1 MNRRAI
7 PSEAFML
14 QDLRFAIR
22 MLVKDRWFT
31 LVAVL
36 ALGLGIG
43 VNTTV
48 FTFVNAVLIRGLPY
62 DDAERIVVVTTRNT
76 TQQNPG
82 VASYLDLEDWRAQSK
97 SFSSLS
103 CFQQASMNVTDSGHP
118 PERTPGARVCANMFS
133 LLGQPMHLGRD
144 FLPHEDKKGAEPV
157 VIIGYGVWKSRYG
170 GDPNILGRPVKINGI
185 AATIV
190 GVMPEGVRFPSNAD
204 MWQPLVPNENSVR
217 RNQRNMTVVG
227 RLAPGVSQATA
238 QAEMSG
244 IAQQL
249 AKQFPDTNENID
261 ALVMTFNQRFN
272 GGPIRIV
279 FLALMG
285 AVGFVLLIACA
296 NVANLQLARSAQRA
310 REVAVRVAM
319 GASRARVVRQ
329 LLVESTL
336 LACIGGLLGLGLSTV
351 GVRLFDR
358 AVEGSGKPYWIQFTF
373 DPIVFAYLA
382 AICLAT
388 GIVFGLAPA
397 LQVSKTNVN
406 EILKEGG
413 RGNAGGRRARW
424 LTSTMVVVELALTI
438 VLLVGAGLMIR
449 SFLKLYSL
457 DIGAKTDHL
466 LTMTVGLPDQKYPKP
481 EQRQIFFES
490 LRAKLESVP
499 GMQAS
504 AFASAI
510 PFGGSDRRRLEIDG
524 RPTVAET
531 DKPRVGYIAISPRY
545 FDVVTA
551 PLRRGRVFT
560 DSDGGTGA
568 EVAIVNE
575 RFAAQHFPNED
586 PMGRRIRLLT
596 GDGRTPRPAN
606 TSNPTPEPEPKW
618 LTIVGISPTIRQGD
632 RQALEPDAVV
642 YVPYKLES
650 YGFMNIL
657 TRSQLDSAA
666 LTMQVRQ
673 AVQAIDP
680 DLPVFGV
687 QTMDQFLAQARWPY
701 RVFGSMFAIFAAIA
715 LVLSAVGIY
724 AVTAYSVTQRTQ
736 EIGVRMALGAR
747 SGQVSW
753 LILRQGLVQLA
764 IGLAIGLAGALPLS
778 AVLQSLVIQIPTR
791 DPVTFT
797 AIAAILI
804 AVTIAACV
812 IPARRATRLDPLVAL
827 RAE

>member
-1 MNRRAI
+1 
-7 PSEAFML
+7 ML

-22 MLVKDRWFT
+22 MLMKDRWFT

-48 FTFVNAVLIRGLPY
+48 FTFVNAVLLRGLPY
-62 DDAERIVVVTTRNT
+62 DDSDRIMIVTTRNT
-76 TQQNPG
+76 TQGNPG
-82 VASYLDLEDWRAQSK
+82 VASYLDLEDWRSQSK
-97 SFSSLS
+97 SFTGLS
-103 CFQQASMNVTDSGHP
+103 CFQQTSMSVTESGHP
-118 PERTPGARVCANMFS
+118 PDRTSGARVCANAFG

-144 FLPHEDKKGAEPV
+144 FLPDEDKKGAEPV
-157 VIIGYGVWKSRYG
+157 VIIGYGLWKSRYG
-170 GDPNILGRPVKINGI
+170 SDANILGRSVKINGV

-217 RNQRNMTVVG
+217 RNQRNMTVFG
-227 RLAPGVSQATA
+227 RLARGVSQAQA

-244 IAQQL
+244 IARQL
-249 AKQFPDTNENID
+249 AKQFPETNENID

-279 FLALMG
+279 FLALLG

-310 REVAVRVAM
+310 REVAVRVAL
-319 GASRARVVRQ
+319 GASRARVIRQ

-336 LACIGGLLGLGLSTV
+336 LASIGGVLGLGLSTI

-358 AVEGSGKPYWIQFTF
+358 AVEGSGKPYWIQFTL
-373 DPIVFAYLA
+373 DPIVFGYLA

-388 GIVFGLAPA
+388 GILFGLAPA

-413 RGNAGGRRARW
+413 RGSAGGRRARW

-438 VLLVGAGLMIR
+438 VLLAGAGLMIR

-466 LTMTVGLPDQKYPKP
+466 LTMSIGLPDQKYPKP
-481 EQRQIFFES
+481 EQRQIFYDS
-490 LRAKLESVP
+490 LLTRLQTIP

-504 AFASAI
+504 AIASAI

-524 RPTVAET
+524 RPVAAEQQ
-531 DKPRVGYIAISPRY
+531 PRVAYIAISPRY
-545 FDVVTA
+545 FDVVA
-551 PLRRGRVFT
+551 AALRRGRGFT
-560 DSDGGTGA
+560 ETDGGTGA

-575 RFAAQHFPNED
+575 RFAAQFFPNED
-586 PMGRRIRLLT
+586 ALGRRVRPLT
-596 GDGRTPRPAN
+596 GDGRTPPRG
-606 TSNPTPEPEPKW
+606 TPSTPPPPEPKW
-618 LTIVGISPTIRQGD
+618 VTIVGISPTIRQGD
-632 RQALEPDAVV
+632 RQALEPDAVM
-642 YVPYKLES
+642 YVPYRLES
-650 YGFMNIL
+650 YPFMNIL
-657 TRSQLDSAA
+657 TRSQTEPGA

-673 AVQAIDP
+673 TVQALDGE
-680 DLPVFGV
+680 LPVGNV

-724 AVTAYSVTQRTQ
+724 AVTAYSVSQRTQ

-747 SGQVSW
+747 GRQVSW
-753 LILRQGLVQLA
+753 LILRRGLVQLA
-764 IGLAIGLAGALPLS
+764 TGLTLGLAGALPLS
-778 AVLQSLVIQIPTR
+778 GVLQSLVVQIPTK
-791 DPVTFT
+791 DPLTFG
-797 AIAAILI
+797 AIAGILI
-804 AVTIAACV
+804 AVTVAACV

>member
-1 MNRRAI
+1 
-7 PSEAFML
+7 ML
-14 QDLRFAIR
+14 QDLRFAVR

-31 LVAVL
+31 FVAIL

-62 DDAERIVVVTTRNT
+62 DDSDRIMIVTSRNT

-82 VASYLDLEDWRAQSK
+82 AASYLDLEDWRAQSK
-97 SFSSLS
+97 SFTGLA
-103 CFQQASMNVTDSGHP
+103 CFQQTGMSVTDSGHP
-118 PERTPGARVCANMFS
+118 PERTPGARVCANTFS
-133 LLGQPMHLGRD
+133 LLGQPMHIGRD
-144 FLPHEDKKGAEPV
+144 FLPGEDKKGAEAV
-157 VIIGYGVWKSRYG
+157 VIIGYGLWKSRYG
-170 GDPNILGRPVKINGI
+170 SDPNILGRPVKINGV

-204 MWQPLVPNENSVR
+204 IWQPLVPNENSVR
-217 RNQRNMTVVG
+217 RNQRNMTVVA
-227 RLAPGVSQATA
+227 RLRPGVSKAQA

-249 AKQFPDTNENID
+249 AKQFPETNENID

-279 FLALMG
+279 FLALLG

-310 REVAVRVAM
+310 REVAVRVAL
-319 GASRARVVRQ
+319 GASRGRVVRQ

-336 LACIGGLLGLGLSTV
+336 LACIGGMLGLGLSTI

-382 AICLAT
+382 GICLAT
-388 GIVFGLAPA
+388 GVLFGLAPA

-424 LTSTMVVVELALTI
+424 FTSTMVVVELALTI

-466 LTMTVGLPDQKYPKP
+466 LTMSIGLPDQKYPKP
-481 EQRQIFFES
+481 EQRQIFYES
-490 LRAKLESVP
+490 LLTRLQSEP

-504 AFASAI
+504 AIASAI
-510 PFGGSDRRRLEIDG
+510 PFGGSDSRRLEIDG
-524 RPTVAET
+524 KPVAAET
-531 DKPRVGYIAISPRY
+531 QKPRVGYIAISPRY
-545 FDVVTA
+545 FDVVAA
-551 PLRRGRVFT
+551 PIRRGRGFT
-560 DSDGGTGA
+560 ENDGAAGA
-568 EVAIVNE
+568 EFAVVNE
-575 RFAAQHFPNED
+575 RFAAQHFTNED
-586 PMGRRIRLLT
+586 PVGRRIRLWT
-596 GDGRTPRPAN
+596 GDGRAVPQANASTPP
-606 TSNPTPEPEPKW
+606 PPEPKW
-618 LTIVGISPTIRQGD
+618 LTIVGISPSIRQGD

-642 YVPYKLES
+642 YVPYRLES
-650 YGFMNIL
+650 YPFMSVL
-657 TRSQLDSAA
+657 TRSQTEPGA

-673 AVQAIDP
+673 TVQAIDP
-680 DLPVFGV
+680 ELPVGSI

-747 SGQVSW
+747 GGQVSW
-753 LILRQGLVQLA
+753 LILRRGLIQLA

-778 AVLQSLVIQIPTR
+778 SVLQSLVVQIPTR

-797 AIAAILI
+797 AIAGILI
-804 AVTIAACV
+804 GVTVAACL

>member
-1 MNRRAI
+1 
-7 PSEAFML
+7 ML
-14 QDLRFAIR
+14 QDLRLAIR

-62 DDAERIVVVTTRNT
+62 DDSERIVIVTTRNT
-76 TQQNPG
+76 TQSNPG
-82 VASYLDLEDWRAQSK
+82 VASYQDLEDWRAQSK
-97 SFSSLS
+97 SFTGLA
-103 CFQQASMNVTDSGHP
+103 CFQQTSMNVTDSGHP
-118 PERTPGARVCANMFS
+118 PERTPGARVCANTFG
-133 LLGQPMHLGRD
+133 LLGQTMHLGRD
-144 FLPHEDKKGAEPV
+144 FLPGEDKKGAEPV

-170 GDPNILGRPVKINGI
+170 SDPAILGRAVKVNGI

-217 RNQRNMTVVG
+217 RNQRNMTVFG
-227 RLAPGVSQATA
+227 RLAPGVTQERA

-244 IAQQL
+244 IARQL

-279 FLALMG
+279 FLALLG

-310 REVAVRVAM
+310 REVAVRVAL

-336 LACIGGLLGLGLSTV
+336 LACIGGVVGLALSTV

-373 DPIVFAYLA
+373 DPIVFGYLTL
-382 AICLAT
+382 ICLAT
-388 GIVFGLAPA
+388 GMLFGLAPA

-413 RGNAGGRRARW
+413 RGSTGGRRARW
-424 LTSTMVVVELALTI
+424 LTSTMVVVELSLTI

-466 LTMTVGLPDQKYPKP
+466 LTMSIGLPDQKYPRP
-481 EQRQIFFES
+481 EQRQIFYES
-490 LRAKLESVP
+490 LLTRLQTIA

-504 AFASAI
+504 AIASAI
-510 PFGGSDRRRLEIDG
+510 PFGGTDSRRLELDG
-524 RPTVAET
+524 KPVTAET
-531 DKPRVGYIAISPRY
+531 QMPRVAYVAISPRY
-545 FDVVTA
+545 FDVVAA
-551 PLRRGRVFT
+551 PVRRGRVFT
-560 DSDGGTGA
+560 ETDGGPGA

-575 RFAAQHFPNED
+575 RFAAQHFANED
-586 PMGRRIRLLT
+586 PLGRRIRLLT
-596 GDGRTPRPAN
+596 GDGRTPPPA
-606 TSNPTPEPEPKW
+606 SPSTPPPPQPKW
-618 LTIVGISPTIRQGD
+618 LTIVGISPTIRQGN

-642 YVPYKLES
+642 YVPYRLES
-650 YGFMNIL
+650 YPFMSIL
-657 TRSQLDSAA
+657 TRSQTEAGA

-673 AVQAIDP
+673 AVQAIDAE
-680 DLPVFGV
+680 LPVSNV

-747 SGQVSW
+747 AGQVSW
-753 LILRQGLVQLA
+753 LILRRGLVQLGV
-764 IGLAIGLAGALPLS
+764 GLAIGLAGAIPLS
-778 AVLQSLVIQIPTR
+778 GVLQSLVVQIPTR
-791 DPVTFT
+791 DPVTFG
-797 AIAAILI
+797 AIAGILV
-804 AVTIAACV
+804 AVTIAACL

>member
-1 MNRRAI
+1 
-7 PSEAFML
+7 ML
-14 QDLRFAIR
+14 QDLRLAIR

-62 DDAERIVVVTTRNT
+62 DDSERIVIVTTRNT
-76 TQQNPG
+76 TQSNPG
-82 VASYLDLEDWRAQSK
+82 VASYQDLEDWRAQSK
-97 SFSSLS
+97 SFTGLA
-103 CFQQASMNVTDSGHP
+103 CFQQTSMNVTDSGHP
-118 PERTPGARVCANMFS
+118 PERTPGARVCANTFG
-133 LLGQPMHLGRD
+133 LLGQTMHLGRD
-144 FLPHEDKKGAEPV
+144 FLPGEDKKGAEPV

-170 GDPNILGRPVKINGI
+170 SDPAILGRAVKVNGI

-217 RNQRNMTVVG
+217 RNQRNMTVFG
-227 RLAPGVSQATA
+227 RLAPGVTQERA

-244 IAQQL
+244 IARQL

-279 FLALMG
+279 FLALLG

-310 REVAVRVAM
+310 REVAVRVAL

-336 LACIGGLLGLGLSTV
+336 LACIGGVVGLALSTV

-373 DPIVFAYLA
+373 DPIVFGYLTL
-382 AICLAT
+382 ICLAT
-388 GIVFGLAPA
+388 GMLFGLAPA

-413 RGNAGGRRARW
+413 RGSTGGRRARW
-424 LTSTMVVVELALTI
+424 LTSTMVVVELSLTI

-466 LTMTVGLPDQKYPKP
+466 LTMSIGLPDQKYPRP
-481 EQRQIFFES
+481 EQRQIFYES
-490 LRAKLESVP
+490 LLTRLQTIA

-504 AFASAI
+504 AIASAI
-510 PFGGSDRRRLEIDG
+510 PFGGTDSRRLELDG
-524 RPTVAET
+524 KPVTAET
-531 DKPRVGYIAISPRY
+531 QMPRVAYVAISPRY
-545 FDVVTA
+545 FDVVAA
-551 PLRRGRVFT
+551 PVRRGRVFT
-560 DSDGGTGA
+560 ETDGGPGA

-575 RFAAQHFPNED
+575 RFAAQHFANED
-586 PMGRRIRLLT
+586 PLGRRIRLLT
-596 GDGRTPRPAN
+596 GDGRTPPPA
-606 TSNPTPEPEPKW
+606 SPSTPPPPQPKW
-618 LTIVGISPTIRQGD
+618 LTIVGISPTIRQGN

-642 YVPYKLES
+642 YVPYRLES
-650 YGFMNIL
+650 YPFMSIL
-657 TRSQLDSAA
+657 TRSQTEAGA

-673 AVQAIDP
+673 AVQAIDAE
-680 DLPVFGV
+680 LPVSNV

-736 EIGVRMALGAR
+736 EIGVRMALGACA
-747 SGQVSW
+747 GQVSW
-753 LILRQGLVQLA
+753 LILRRGLVQLGV
-764 IGLAIGLAGALPLS
+764 GLAIGLAGAIPLS
-778 AVLQSLVIQIPTR
+778 GVLQSLVVQIPTR
-791 DPVTFT
+791 DPVTFG
-797 AIAAILI
+797 AIAGILV
-804 AVTIAACV
+804 AVTIAACL

>member
-1 MNRRAI
+1 
-7 PSEAFML
+7 ML
-14 QDLRFAIR
+14 QDVRFAIR
-22 MLVKDRWFT
+22 MLLKDRWFT
-31 LVAVL
+31 FVAVL

-62 DDAERIVVVTTRNT
+62 NDSDRIMIVTTRNT

-82 VASYLDLEDWRAQSK
+82 VASYQDLEDWRAQSK
-97 SFSSLS
+97 SFTGLA
-103 CFQQASMNVTDSGHP
+103 CFQQTSMNVTDSGHP
-118 PERTPGARVCANMFS
+118 PERTPGARVCANTFS

-144 FLPHEDKKGAEPV
+144 FLPSEDKKGAEPV

-170 GDPNILGRPVKINGI
+170 GDPNILGRPLKINGV

-204 MWQPLVPNENSVR
+204 MWQPLVPNENSLR

-227 RLAPGVSQATA
+227 RLAPGISQAEA

-244 IAQQL
+244 IARQL
-249 AKQFPDTNENID
+249 ASQFPDTNENID

-272 GGPIRIV
+272 GGPIRII

-310 REVAVRVAM
+310 REVAVRVAL

-336 LACIGGLLGLGLSTV
+336 LACLGGLLGLGLSTV
-351 GVRLFDR
+351 GIRLFDR
-358 AVEGSGKPYWIQFTF
+358 AVEGSGKPYWIQFTL
-373 DPIVFAYLA
+373 DPIVFGYLA
-382 AICLAT
+382 LICLAT
-388 GIVFGLAPA
+388 GILFGLAPA

-413 RGNAGGRRARW
+413 RGSAGGRRTRW
-424 LTSTMVVVELALTI
+424 LTSSMVVVELALTI

-466 LTMTVGLPDQKYPKP
+466 LTMNIGLPDQKYANA
-481 EQRQIFFES
+481 EQRRIFFES
-490 LRAKLESVP
+490 LLTRLESVP
-499 GMQAS
+499 GMQSS
-504 AFASAI
+504 AIASAI

-524 RPTVAET
+524 KPVAAET
-531 DKPRVGYIAISPRY
+531 ENPRVGYISISPRY
-545 FDVVTA
+545 FDVVAA
-551 PLRRGRVFT
+551 PLRRGRAFT
-560 DSDGGTGA
+560 DADGGPGA

-575 RFAAQHFPNED
+575 RFAAQHFVNED
-586 PMGRRIRLLT
+586 PIGRRIRLLT
-596 GDGRTPRPAN
+596 GDGRTPPPR
-606 TSNPTPEPEPKW
+606 NPSTPPPPEPKW
-618 LTIVGISPTIRQGD
+618 LTIVGISATIRQGD

-642 YVPYKLES
+642 YVPHRLES
-650 YGFMNIL
+650 SGFMNIL
-657 TRSQLDSAA
+657 ARSQVESGA

-680 DLPVFGV
+680 ELPVFGV

-715 LVLSAVGIY
+715 LVLSGVGIY
-724 AVTAYSVTQRTQ
+724 AVTAYAVTQRTQ

-747 SGQVSW
+747 GGQVSW
-753 LILRQGLVQLA
+753 LILRQGLIQLA
-764 IGLAIGLAGALPLS
+764 IGLTIGLAGALPLS
-778 AVLQSLVIQIPTR
+778 AVLQSLVVQIPTR

-804 AVTIAACV
+804 GVTIAACL
-812 IPARRATRLDPLVAL
+812 IPARRATRLDPLTAL
-827 RAE
+827 RVE

>member
-1 MNRRAI
+1 
-7 PSEAFML
+7 ML
-14 QDLRFAIR
+14 QDLRFAVR

-31 LVAVL
+31 FVAVL

-48 FTFVNAVLIRGLPY
+48 FTFVNAVLLRGLPY
-62 DDAERIVVVTTRNT
+62 DDADRIVVVTTRNT
-76 TQQNPG
+76 AQQNPG
-82 VASYLDLEDWRAQSK
+82 AASYQDLEDWRAQTK
-97 SFSSLS
+97 SFSSLA
-103 CFQQASMNVTDSGHP
+103 CFQQTSMTVTDSGHP
-118 PERTPGARVCANMFS
+118 PERTPGARVCANTFT
-133 LLGQPMHLGRD
+133 LLGQRMHLGRD
-144 FLPHEDKKGAEPV
+144 FLPDEDKKGAEPV
-157 VIIGYGVWKSRYG
+157 VIVGYGVWKSRYG
-170 GDPNILGRPVKINGI
+170 SDPNILGRPVKINGV

-190 GVMPEGVRFPSNAD
+190 GVMPEGVRFPSSAD

-217 RNQRNMTVVG
+217 RDQRNMTVVG
-227 RLAPGVSQATA
+227 RLAPGVSQSEA

-249 AKQFPDTNENID
+249 AKQFPETNENID

-296 NVANLQLARSAQRA
+296 NVANLQLARSAQRT

-336 LACIGGLLGLGLSTV
+336 LACVGGLLGLGLSTV

-373 DPIVFAYLA
+373 DPIVFGYLA
-382 AICLAT
+382 LVCLGT

-413 RGNAGGRRARW
+413 RGSAGGRRARW
-424 LTSTMVVVELALTI
+424 LTSSMVVVELALTI

-449 SFLKLYSL
+449 SFLKLYSM
-457 DIGAKTDHL
+457 DIGAKTDQL
-466 LTMTVGLPDQKYPKP
+466 LTMTVGLPEQKYPKP
-481 EQRQIFFES
+481 EQRRIFYDS
-490 LRAKLESVP
+490 LLTRLESVP
-499 GMQAS
+499 GMHAS
-504 AFASAI
+504 AIASAI

-524 RPTVAET
+524 RPAVAET

-545 FDVVTA
+545 FDVVAA
-551 PLRRGRVFT
+551 PLRRGRSF
-560 DSDGGTGA
+560 SEADGGPGG

-575 RFAAQHFPNED
+575 RFAAQHFVNED
-586 PMGRRIRLLT
+586 PIGRRIRLLT
-596 GDGRTPRPAN
+596 GDGRRAPAQ
-606 TSNPTPEPEPKW
+606 NPSVPPPAEPKW
-618 LTIVGISPTIRQGD
+618 LTIVGISATIRQGD

-650 YGFMNIL
+650 YSFMNIL
-657 TRSQLDSAA
+657 TRSQVESGA
-666 LTMQVRQ
+666 LTMEVRQ

-747 SGQVSW
+747 GGQVSW
-753 LILRQGLVQLA
+753 LILRQGLIQLA

-778 AVLQSLVIQIPTR
+778 AVLQSLVVQIPTR
-791 DPVTFT
+791 DPVTFS

-804 AVTIAACV
+804 AITIAACV

>member
-1 MNRRAI
+1 MI
-7 PSEAFML
+7 
-14 QDLRFAIR
+14 QDLRFALR

-48 FTFVNAVLIRGLPY
+48 FTFVNAVLLRGLPY
-62 DDAERIVVVTTRNT
+62 DDSERIMIVTTRNT
-76 TQQNPG
+76 TQGNPG
-82 VASYLDLEDWRAQSK
+82 VASYMDLEDWRAQSK
-97 SFSSLS
+97 SFAGLS
-103 CFQQASMNVTDSGHP
+103 CFQQTSMSVTDSGHP
-118 PERTPGARVCANMFS
+118 PDRTPGARVCANAFG

-157 VIIGYGVWKSRYG
+157 VIIGYGLWKSRYG
-170 GDPNILGRPVKINGI
+170 GDPNILGRSVKINGV

-217 RNQRNMTVVG
+217 RNQRNMTVFA
-227 RLAPGVSQATA
+227 RLAPGVNQAKA

-244 IAQQL
+244 IAGQL

-279 FLALMG
+279 FLALLG

-310 REVAVRVAM
+310 REVAVRVAL

-329 LLVESTL
+329 LLVESTM
-336 LACIGGLLGLGLSTV
+336 LAFIGGLLGLGLSTV

-373 DPIVFAYLA
+373 DPIVFGYLA
-382 AICLAT
+382 LICLAT
-388 GIVFGLAPA
+388 GILFGLAPA

-413 RGNAGGRRARW
+413 RGAAGGRRARW

-457 DIGAKTDHL
+457 DLGARTDHL
-466 LTMTVGLPDQKYPKP
+466 LTMSIGLPDQKYPKP
-481 EQRQIFFES
+481 EQRQIFYES
-490 LRAKLESVP
+490 LMTRLQAVP
-499 GMQAS
+499 GMQVS
-504 AFASAI
+504 AMASAI
-510 PFGGSDRRRLEIDG
+510 PFGGSDQRRLEIDG
-524 RPTVAET
+524 KPVAAET
-531 DKPRVGYIAISPRY
+531 QKPRVAYIAISPQY
-545 FDVVTA
+545 FDVVAA
-551 PLRRGRVFT
+551 PLRRGRGFT
-560 DSDGGTGA
+560 ETDGGPGG

-575 RFAAQHFPNED
+575 RFAAQHFTNED
-586 PMGRRIRLLT
+586 PVGRRIRLLT
-596 GDGRTPRPAN
+596 GDGRTQPKPA
-606 TSNPTPEPEPKW
+606 TPPPPEPKW
-618 LTIVGISPTIRQGD
+618 LTIVGISPTIRQGN

-642 YVPYKLES
+642 YVPYRLES
-650 YGFMNIL
+650 YSFMNIL
-657 TRSQLDSAA
+657 TRSQTESGA

-673 AVQAIDP
+673 TVQSLDAE
-680 DLPVFGV
+680 LPVGNV

-701 RVFGSMFAIFAAIA
+701 RVFGTMFAIFAVIA

-747 SGQVSW
+747 GGQVSW
-753 LILRQGLVQLA
+753 LILRRGLVQLV
-764 IGLAIGLAGALPLS
+764 IGLTIGLAGALPLS
-778 AVLQSLVIQIPTR
+778 GVLQSLVVQIPTK
-791 DPVTFT
+791 DPVTFG
-797 AIAAILI
+797 AIAGILI
-804 AVTIAACV
+804 AVTVAACL

>member
-1 MNRRAI
+1 MRILSNRH
-7 PSEAFML
+7 ML
-14 QDLRFAIR
+14 QDLRFAVR
-22 MLVKDRWFT
+22 MLLKDRWFT
-31 LVAVL
+31 FVAVL

-62 DDAERIVVVTTRNT
+62 DDSDRIVIVTTRNT
-76 TQQNPG
+76 TQSNPG
-82 VASYLDLEDWRAQSK
+82 AASYQDLEDWRAQAK
-97 SFSSLS
+97 SFTGLG
-103 CFQQASMNVTDSGHP
+103 CFQQTAMNVTDSGHP
-118 PERTPGARVCANMFS
+118 PDRTPGARVCANTFS

-144 FLPHEDKKGAEPV
+144 FLPGEDKKGAEPV

-170 GDPNILGRPVKINGI
+170 GDANILGRAVKVNGI

-204 MWQPLVPNENSVR
+204 MWEPLVPNENSVR
-217 RNQRNMTVVG
+217 RNQRNMTVFG
-227 RLAPGVSQATA
+227 RLAPGVTLARA

-244 IAQQL
+244 ISQQL
-249 AKQFPDTNENID
+249 AKQFPDTNENIET
-261 ALVMTFNQRFN
+261 LVMTFNQRFN
-272 GGPIRIV
+272 GGPIRII

-310 REVAVRVAM
+310 REVAVRVAL
-319 GASRARVVRQ
+319 GASRARVIRQ

-336 LACIGGLLGLGLSTV
+336 LAFIGGVLGLGLSTI

-373 DPIVFAYLA
+373 DPIVFGYLA

-388 GIVFGLAPA
+388 GVLFGLAPA

-413 RGNAGGRRARW
+413 RGAPGGRRARW
-424 LTSTMVVVELALTI
+424 FTSTMVVVELALTI
-438 VLLVGAGLMIR
+438 VLLAGAGLMIR

-457 DIGAKTDHL
+457 DIGATTDHL
-466 LTMTVGLPDQKYPKP
+466 LTMSIGLSDQKYPKP
-481 EQRQIFFES
+481 EQRQLFHES
-490 LRAKLESVP
+490 MLARLQSIP

-504 AFASAI
+504 AIASAI
-510 PFGGSDRRRLEIDG
+510 PFGGSDGRRLEIDG
-524 RPTVAET
+524 KPVVAET
-531 DKPRVGYIAISPRY
+531 QKPRVAYIAISPRY
-545 FDVVTA
+545 FDVLAA
-551 PLRRGRVFT
+551 PIRRGRGFSDT
-560 DSDGGTGA
+560 DGASGA

-575 RFAAQHFPNED
+575 RFVAQHFANED
-586 PMGRRIRLLT
+586 PLGRRIRLLT
-596 GDGRTPRPAN
+596 GDGRTPPAAN
-606 TSNPTPEPEPKW
+606 ASSPPTPEPKW

-642 YVPYKLES
+642 YVPYRLES
-650 YGFMNIL
+650 YPFMNIL
-657 TRSQLDSAA
+657 ARSQVEPGA

-673 AVQAIDP
+673 TVQAIDP
-680 DLPVFGV
+680 ELPVGNV

-747 SGQVSW
+747 GGQVSW
-753 LILRQGLVQLA
+753 LILRRGLVQLA
-764 IGLAIGLAGALPLS
+764 IGLVLGLAGALPLS
-778 AVLQSLVIQIPTR
+778 GVLQSLVVQIPTK
-791 DPVTFT
+791 DPVTFG
-797 AIAAILI
+797 AIAGILV
-804 AVTIAACV
+804 AVTIAACL
-812 IPARRATRLDPLVAL
+812 IPARRATHLDPLVAL

>member
-1 MNRRAI
+1 
-7 PSEAFML
+7 ML

-31 LVAVL
+31 FVAVL

-62 DDAERIVVVTTRNT
+62 DDSERIMIVTTRNT
-76 TQQNPG
+76 TQSNPG
-82 VASYLDLEDWRAQSK
+82 VASYQDLEDWRAQSK
-97 SFSSLS
+97 SFTGLA
-103 CFQQASMNVTDSGHP
+103 CFQQTSMNVTDSGHP
-118 PERTPGARVCANMFS
+118 PERTPGARVCANTFG

-144 FLPHEDKKGAEPV
+144 FLPGEDKKGAEPV

-170 GDPNILGRPVKINGI
+170 GDSNILGRAVKVNGV

-204 MWQPLVPNENSVR
+204 MWQPLVPNENSLR

-227 RLAPGVSQATA
+227 RLAPGVTQARA

-279 FLALMG
+279 FLALLG

-310 REVAVRVAM
+310 REVAVRVAL

-336 LACIGGLLGLGLSTV
+336 LACIGGVLGLGLSTI

-373 DPIVFAYLA
+373 DPIVFGYLA
-382 AICLAT
+382 LICLTT
-388 GIVFGLAPA
+388 GILFGLAPA

-413 RGNAGGRRARW
+413 RGSAGGRRARW

-457 DIGAKTDHL
+457 DIGARTDHL
-466 LTMTVGLPDQKYPKP
+466 LTMSTGLPDQKYPKA
-481 EQRQIFFES
+481 EQRQIFY
-490 LRAKLESVP
+490 ESVLTRLQTIP
-499 GMQAS
+499 GMQA
-504 AFASAI
+504 AAIASAI

-524 RPTVAET
+524 KPVAAET
-531 DKPRVGYIAISPRY
+531 QKPSVAYIAISPRY
-545 FDVVTA
+545 FDVVAA
-551 PLRRGRVFT
+551 PVRRGRGFT
-560 DSDGGTGA
+560 ETDGGAGA
-568 EVAIVNE
+568 EVALVNE

-586 PMGRRIRLLT
+586 PVGRRIRLLT
-596 GDGRTPRPAN
+596 GDGRTPPPA
-606 TSNPTPEPEPKW
+606 SPSTPPPPEPKW

-642 YVPYKLES
+642 YVPYRLES
-650 YGFMNIL
+650 YSFMNIL
-657 TRSQLDSAA
+657 TRSQVEPGA

-673 AVQAIDP
+673 TVQAIDP
-680 DLPVFGV
+680 ELPVFGV
-687 QTMDQFLAQARWPY
+687 QTMDQFLSQARWPY
-701 RVFGSMFAIFAAIA
+701 RVFGSMFAIFAVIA

-747 SGQVSW
+747 GGQVSW

-778 AVLQSLVIQIPTR
+778 GVLQTLVIQIPTK

-797 AIAAILI
+797 AIAGILV
-804 AVTIAACV
+804 AVTIAACL